1 MSTELKY
8 LAEKVD
14 DKMVVLIQSYV
25 KPLLAEGNHLMIR
38 ARACELINHYSYLDL
53 PEENITD
60 LAGLVYSCM
69 LVGKSEQETFLKIY
83 AVNAFNSLMKY
94 EQIE

>member
-8 LAEKVD
+8 LADKVD

-38 ARACELINHYSYLDL
+38 ARAC
-53 PEENITD
+53 
-60 LAGLVYSCM
+60 
-69 LVGKSEQETFLKIY
+69 
-83 AVNAFNSLMKY
+83 
-94 EQIE
+94 